1 MPTPSQGMSQEFAV
15 GYRDMMLQGLAGEM
29 QTTKKVISAIPDAKR
44 DYRPDPK
51 ARTAWELA
59 WHLASVDVQFT
70 EEIAEGTFNMESRYK
85 DQEPKTVA
93 ELVSWYDKNFTRSIE
108 KVRAMTPEQL
118 VKPLEFFGAFKF
130 PAATYLSF
138 VNNHSVHHRGELATY
153 LRPMG
158 SKVPCIYGPSADEEW
173 KAA

>member
-1 MPTPSQGMSQEFAV
+1 MAAPNEGISKEFAA
-15 GYRDMMLQGLAGEM
+15 GYRDMVLQSLAGEM
-29 QTTKKVISAIPDAKR
+29 QTTKKVIAAIPDTKR
-44 DYRPDPK
+44 DYKPDPK

-59 WHLASVDVQFT
+59 WHLASVDVQFL
-70 EEIAEGTFNMESRYK
+70 EDIAEGTFHMETRFK

-93 ELVSWYDKNFTRSIE
+93 EMVSWYDANFTRAIE
-108 KVRAMTPEQL
+108 KVRAMSPEAL
-118 VKPLEFFGAFKF
+118 TKPIDFFGAFNF
-130 PAATYLSF
+130 PAAMYLSF
-138 VNNHSVHHRGELATY
+138 LNNHSVHHRGELATY

>member
-1 MPTPSQGMSQEFAV
+1 MAAPSKEFAL

-29 QTTKKVISAIPDAKR
+29 KTTQRVIAAVPDAR
-44 DYRPDPK
+44 SDYRPDPK
-51 ARTAWELA
+51 ARTARELA
-59 WHLASVDVQFT
+59 WHIATVDVQFM
-70 EEIAEGTFNMESRYK
+70 EEIAEGKFAMQPRYK
-85 DQEPKTVA
+85 DQPKTSA
-93 ELVSWYDKNFTRSIE
+93 EIASWYQANFNRAMA

-118 VKPLEFFGAFKF
+118 ITPLDFMGAFNF
-130 PAATYLSF
+130 PAFVYLGF
-138 VNNHSVHHRGELATY
+138 VNNHSIHHRGELATY